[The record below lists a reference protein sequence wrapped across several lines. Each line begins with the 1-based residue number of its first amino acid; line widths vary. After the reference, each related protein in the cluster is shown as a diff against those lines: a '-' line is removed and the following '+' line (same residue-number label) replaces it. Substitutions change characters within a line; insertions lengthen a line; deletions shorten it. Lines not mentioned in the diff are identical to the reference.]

1 MTILVL
7 YQIAIEF
14 LMFILIGLTAL
25 KNKKVAFSGAI
36 FFILYMAL
44 TNVRF

>member
-1 MTILVL
+1 MF
-7 YQIAIEF
+7 QIGIEF

-25 KNKKVAFSGAI
+25 KNKKIAFSGAV

-44 TNVRF
+44 TNVQF

>member
-1 MTILVL
+1 MISLKL
-7 YQIAIEF
+7 FQIGIEF

-36 FFILYMAL
+36 FFILYTAL
-44 TNVRF
+44 TNIQF